1 MPAALIVTTLGLFLA
16 TGMLYVSQTQHRALL
31 SATVRSSGWVAY
43 QAQLEYVKTQGQFE
57 VALLRPSRRALDE
70 LQFRLELLRSRLPL
84 LYDSDEGRLLQEV
97 IAQKDAVQR
106 FEVVLDT
113 LIDSLPELAPNSD
126 AALPALRKGYYEI
139 EPLGR
144 LLQRV
149 LMQSIA
155 YNEEIFRREREVA
168 ASPAIVPFA
177 LLFVSGTCLVV
188 ILFLDGRR
196 DRQRLAETMAAQAA
210 VTAVQENLRAI
221 IEAMPIGT
229 IIVDPDGDVVRF
241 INPSAAALVDP
252 SPDHPEWKRLVRAA
266 FEAAVDEN
274 GRRSG
279 SLSMAFAKPQGDIIS
294 LRGAVCGVIW
304 EGRPQLLILLTDTSR
319 IRNAEFQ
326 LMQAAKLATL
336 GEMATAIAHELNQ
349 PLAVIKMAVSNAR
362 RLVLS
367 EADPEAITSKLERIS
382 AQVDRAKR
390 ITDQVRR
397 YARMPSDQTGS
408 FSCRHAVE
416 LAAGFIAEQ
425 YRAAGIRI
433 SLEQEV
439 SPELMLAGDQ
449 TMFEQVIVNLL
460 VNARDAYDTVQR
472 DTRQA
477 VVAVRTQ
484 LRGADLLIEVED
496 DAGGIRE
503 DIIGQ
508 IFDPFCTTKSAD
520 KGTGLGLSMARNV
533 VRDMN
538 GTIVAS
544 NIKGGAR
551 FTITIPVDRGLSQDV
566 A

>member
-16 TGMLYVSQTQHRALL
+16 TGMLYVTQTQHRALL

-43 QAQLEYVKTQGQFE
+43 QAQLEFVKTQGQFE
-57 VALLRPSRRALDE
+57 IAMLRPSRRALDE

-97 IAQKDAVQR
+97 AAQKDVLQA
-106 FEVVLDT
+106 FERTLDAT
-113 LIDSLPELAPNSD
+113 IDSLPDTSPSAPETV
-126 AALPALRKGYYEI
+126 ARLRGAYYEL

-144 LLQRV
+144 VLQKV

-177 LLFVSGTCLVV
+177 LLFVSRTCLVA
-188 ILFLDGRR
+188 ILFMDGRR
-196 DRQRLAETMAAQAA
+196 DRQRLADVTAAKAE
-210 VTAVQENLRAI
+210 VTAVQDNLRAI

-229 IIVDPDGDVVRF
+229 IIVDPDGDQVRF

-252 SPDHPEWKRLVRAA
+252 SPDHPEWRRLIRAA
-266 FEAAVDEN
+266 FEAAIDEN
-274 GRRSG
+274 GRKTG
-279 SLSMAFAKPQGDIIS
+279 TLSMAFAKPLGDIVS

-304 EGRPQLLILLTDTSR
+304 EGRPQILILLTDTSR
-319 IRNAEFQ
+319 VRNAELQ

-349 PLAVIKMAVSNAR
+349 PLAVIKMAVANAR

-367 EADPEAITSKLERIS
+367 EADPEAITSKLDRIG

-397 YARMPSDQTGS
+397 YARMPGDQTAS
-408 FSCRHAVE
+408 FVLRQAVE
-416 LAAGFIAEQ
+416 LAAGFVAEQ
-425 YRAAGIRI
+425 YRAAGIRMV
-433 SLEQEV
+433 LDLEV
-439 SPELMLAGDQ
+439 SPELLVSGDQ

-460 VNARDAYDTVQR
+460 INSRDAYDSQR
-472 DTRQA
+472 QDTHQPQVVVRA
-477 VVAVRTQ
+477 VV
-484 LRGADLLIEVED
+484 RGGEVVIEVTD
-496 DAGGIRE
+496 DAGGIRN
-503 DIIGQ
+503 DILGN
-508 IFDPFCTTKSAD
+508 IFDPFCTTKSAE

-538 GTIVAS
+538 GTIAAENVE
-544 NIKGGAR
+544 GGAR
-551 FTITIPVDRGLSQDV
+551 FTIVLPAARTQAQDV

>member
-16 TGMLYVSQTQHRALL
+16 TGMLYVTQTQHRALL

-43 QAQLEYVKTQGQFE
+43 QAQLEFVKTQGQFE
-57 VALLRPSRRALDE
+57 IAMLRPSRRALDE

-97 IAQKDAVQR
+97 AAQKDVLQA
-106 FEVVLDT
+106 FERTLDAT
-113 LIDSLPELAPNSD
+113 IDSLPDTSPSAPETV
-126 AALPALRKGYYEI
+126 ARLRGAYYEL

-144 LLQRV
+144 VLQKV

-177 LLFVSGTCLVV
+177 LLFVSGTCLVA
-188 ILFLDGRR
+188 ILFMDGRR
-196 DRQRLAETMAAQAA
+196 DRQRLADVTAAKAE
-210 VTAVQENLRAI
+210 VTAVQDNLRAI

-229 IIVDPDGDVVRF
+229 IIVDPDGDQVRF

-252 SPDHPEWKRLVRAA
+252 SPDHPEWRRLIRAA
-266 FEAAVDEN
+266 FEAAIDEN
-274 GRRSG
+274 GRKTG
-279 SLSMAFAKPQGDIIS
+279 TLSMAFAKPLGDIVS

-304 EGRPQLLILLTDTSR
+304 EGRPQILILLTDTSR
-319 IRNAEFQ
+319 VRNAELQ

-349 PLAVIKMAVSNAR
+349 PLAVIKMAVANAR

-367 EADPEAITSKLERIS
+367 EADPEAITSKLDRIG

-397 YARMPSDQTGS
+397 YARMPGDQTAS
-408 FSCRHAVE
+408 FVLRQAVE
-416 LAAGFIAEQ
+416 LAAGFVAEQ
-425 YRAAGIRI
+425 YRAAGIRMV
-433 SLEQEV
+433 LDLEV
-439 SPELMLAGDQ
+439 SPELLVSGDQ

-460 VNARDAYDTVQR
+460 INSRDAYDSQR
-472 DTRQA
+472 QDTHQPQVVVRA
-477 VVAVRTQ
+477 VV
-484 LRGADLLIEVED
+484 RGGEVVIEVTD
-496 DAGGIRE
+496 DAGGIRN
-503 DIIGQ
+503 DILGN
-508 IFDPFCTTKSAD
+508 IFDPFCTTKSAE

-538 GTIVAS
+538 GTIAAENVE
-544 NIKGGAR
+544 GGAR
-551 FTITIPVDRGLSQDV
+551 FTIVLPAARTQAQDV

>member
-16 TGMLYVSQTQHRALL
+16 TGMLYVSQNQHRALL

-43 QAQLEYVKTQGQFE
+43 QAQLEYVKTQSQFDITM
-57 VALLRPSRRALDE
+57 LRPSRRALDE

-97 IAQKDAVQR
+97 AAQKEVLQHY
-106 FEVVLDT
+106 EVVLDA
-113 LIDSLPELAPNSD
+113 LIDSLPGLSPTAPGT
-126 AALPALRKGYYEI
+126 LPSLRSAFYEI

-144 LLQRV
+144 VLQKV
-149 LMQSIA
+149 LMQSVA

-168 ASPAIVPFA
+168 ASPAVVPFA
-177 LLFVSGTCLVV
+177 LLFVSGTCLVA
-188 ILFLDGRR
+188 ILFMDGRR
-196 DRQRLAETMAAQAA
+196 DRQRLAEVTAAKAE
-210 VTAVQENLRAI
+210 VTAVQDNLRAI

-229 IIVDPDGDVVRF
+229 IIVDPAGDQVRF

-252 SPDHPEWKRLVRAA
+252 SPEHPEWKRLIRLA

-279 SLSMAFAKPQGDIIS
+279 SLSMAFTKPRGEIVS

-304 EGRPQLLILLTDTSR
+304 EGRPQILILLTDTSR
-319 IRNAEFQ
+319 MRNAELQ

-349 PLAVIKMAVSNAR
+349 PLAVIKMAVANAR

-367 EADPEAITSKLERIS
+367 EADPEAVTTKLDRIGT
-382 AQVDRAKR
+382 QVDRAKR

-397 YARMPSDQTGS
+397 YARMPSDQSGS

-416 LAAGFIAEQ
+416 LAAGFVAEQ
-425 YRAAGIRI
+425 YRAAGIRMALDMDI
-433 SLEQEV
+433 S
-439 SPELMLAGDQ
+439 PDLMLTGEQ

-460 VNARDAYDTVQR
+460 VNARDAYDSKKH

-477 VVAVRTQ
+477 QVTVRARVTDAEVV
-484 LRGADLLIEVED
+484 IEVED

-538 GTIVAS
+538 GTIAAANVE
-544 NIKGGAR
+544 GGAR
-551 FTITIPVDRGLSQDV
+551 FTITLPVARTQTQDV

>member
-16 TGMLYVSQTQHRALL
+16 TGMLYVTQTQHRALL

-43 QAQLEYVKTQGQFE
+43 QAQLEFVKTQGQFE
-57 VALLRPSRRALDE
+57 IAMLRPSRRALDE

-97 IAQKDAVQR
+97 AAQKDVLQA
-106 FEVVLDT
+106 FERTLDAT
-113 LIDSLPELAPNSD
+113 IDSLPDTSPSAPETV
-126 AALPALRKGYYEI
+126 ARLRGAYYEL

-144 LLQRV
+144 VLQKV

-177 LLFVSGTCLVV
+177 LLFVSGTCLVA
-188 ILFLDGRR
+188 ILFMDGRR
-196 DRQRLAETMAAQAA
+196 DRQRLADVTAAKAE
-210 VTAVQENLRAI
+210 VTAVQDNLRAI

-229 IIVDPDGDVVRF
+229 IIVDPDGDQVRF

-252 SPDHPEWKRLVRAA
+252 SPDHPEWRRLIRAA
-266 FEAAVDEN
+266 FEAAIDEN
-274 GRRSG
+274 GRKTG
-279 SLSMAFAKPQGDIIS
+279 TLSMAFAKPLGDIVS

-304 EGRPQLLILLTDTSR
+304 EGRPQILILLTDTSR
-319 IRNAEFQ
+319 VRNAELQ

-349 PLAVIKMAVSNAR
+349 PLAVIKMAVANAR

-367 EADPEAITSKLERIS
+367 EADPEAITSKLDRIG

-397 YARMPSDQTGS
+397 YARMPGDQTAS
-408 FSCRHAVE
+408 FVLRQAVE
-416 LAAGFIAEQ
+416 LAAGFVAEQ
-425 YRAAGIRI
+425 YRAAGIRMV
-433 SLEQEV
+433 LDLEV
-439 SPELMLAGDQ
+439 SPELLVSGDQ

-460 VNARDAYDTVQR
+460 INSRDAYDSQR
-472 DTRQA
+472 QDTHQPQVVVRA
-477 VVAVRTQ
+477 VV
-484 LRGADLLIEVED
+484 RGGEVVIEVTD
-496 DAGGIRE
+496 DAGGIRN
-503 DIIGQ
+503 DILGN
-508 IFDPFCTTKSAD
+508 IFDPFCTAKSAE

-538 GTIVAS
+538 GTIAAENVE
-544 NIKGGAR
+544 GGAR
-551 FTITIPVDRGLSQDV
+551 FTIVLPAARTQAQDV